1 MVAWSGL
8 AAWSG
13 RGQPGRAGRLTDT
26 AAAPSESDDDA
37 LAGPA
42 HGEPAGDPGERIP
55 EGNNWLS
62 FSLLRLFPALGVRD
76 YRIVWEGNVATS
88 LSYWMQQTVE
98 GWLIYELT
106 GSPLFL
112 GVIALARTAPLILF
126 SPFGGVIADRVH
138 RVHLIMYS
146 QLVAGAV
153 AIAVALLLLL
163 KLLEPWHLLIAAVIA
178 GTMTSINIPARQA
191 LIASLVGRQLIMNAV
206 ALHSFALNTSRI
218 IGPQIAGLLLSLI
231 GPFACYI
238 GQGGAYLWASQNLR
252 RIQDRPTIAPAGAS
266 GFIANMIE
274 GMRYAFTNPQ
284 LRGVFLAGAVST
296 TLLIPYMQ
304 FLPAFVKDVY
314 DSGPGGLAIL
324 MGAAGAGGLLG
335 SLLTAAMGNMRRKG
349 YLLFAGSFV
358 AAAGTIGLAL
368 SPSLALSAA
377 ILVLAGIGSGISMLT
392 VGALM
397 QLIAADEYRGRVG
410 SLQIILWGFSA
421 VGGLPMGFFA
431 ERSSVPVV
439 VGIAG
444 VIATILLLIL
454 LVAQPKIRQIE

>member
-1 MVAWSGL
+1 M
-8 AAWSG
+8 
-13 RGQPGRAGRLTDT
+13 TDT
-26 AAAPSESDDDA
+26 AAAPAEPEDDA
-37 LAGPA
+37 PA
-42 HGEPAGDPGERIP
+42 GEPTASTGGSDADATGEPLP

-62 FSLLRLFPALGVRD
+62 RPLLRLFPTLSVRD

-126 SPFGGVIADRVH
+126 SPFGGVIADRVD
-138 RVHLIMYS
+138 RTRLIMYS
-146 QLVAGAV
+146 QLIAGVV
-153 AIAVALLLLL
+153 AIAVALLLIL
-163 KLLEPWHLLIAAVIA
+163 KLLEPWHLLITAVIA

-238 GQGGAYLWASQNLR
+238 GQGGAYFWASQNLR
-252 RIQDRPTIAPAGAS
+252 RIRVRPTIAPTGAS
-266 GFIANMIE
+266 GFVANMVE
-274 GMRYAFTNPQ
+274 GVRYAFTHPQ

-296 TLLIPYMQ
+296 TLLIPYVQ

-314 DSGPGGLAIL
+314 ESGPGGLAIL

-335 SLLTAAMGNMRRKG
+335 SLVTAAMGNMHRKG
-349 YLLFAGSFV
+349 YLLFAGSFL

-368 SPSLALSAA
+368 SSSLVLSVA

-410 SLQIILWGFSA
+410 SLQIILWGLSA

-431 ERSSVPVV
+431 ERSSVPLV

-444 VIATILLLIL
+444 ALAFGLLLLL

>member
-1 MVAWSGL
+1 
-8 AAWSG
+8 
-13 RGQPGRAGRLTDT
+13 
-26 AAAPSESDDDA
+26 
-37 LAGPA
+37 
-42 HGEPAGDPGERIP
+42 
-55 EGNNWLS
+55 
-62 FSLLRLFPALGVRD
+62 
-76 YRIVWEGNVATS
+76 
-88 LSYWMQQTVE
+88 
-98 GWLIYELT
+98 
-106 GSPLFL
+106 
-112 GVIALARTAPLILF
+112 
-126 SPFGGVIADRVH
+126 
-138 RVHLIMYS
+138 
-146 QLVAGAV
+146 
-153 AIAVALLLLL
+153 
-163 KLLEPWHLLIAAVIA
+163 
-178 GTMTSINIPARQA
+178 
-191 LIASLVGRQLIMNAV
+191 
-206 ALHSFALNTSRI
+206 
-218 IGPQIAGLLLSLI
+218 
-231 GPFACYI
+231 
-238 GQGGAYLWASQNLR
+238 
-252 RIQDRPTIAPAGAS
+252 
-266 GFIANMIE
+266 MIE